1 MKILIIEDD
10 EGILRNIQKILEQ
23 EQYLV
28 DTSTTGTDGL
38 YRTEI
43 DDYDLV
49 ILDWMLPDIGGNEI
63 IKILRGKKVSTP
75 IMLLTARSQLEDK
88 LEGFEAGADDY
99 LTKPFEMKELL
110 ARVGALIRRNFPQ
123 SPSPL
128 IKIGDLEI
136 NSNTCQVH
144 RQGVTIQLAPKEY
157 ALLEYLARNP
167 CTVIDRMSLMN
178 HIWGDALDSFSN
190 TVDVHISYL
199 RTKIDGPYSKKLI
212 KTVKNKGYMLC
223 DQ

>member
-10 EGILRNIQKILEQ
+10 EGILHNIQKILEQ

-28 DTSTTGTDGL
+28 DTSMNGKDGL
-38 YRTEI
+38 YKAEI
-43 DDYDLV
+43 DDYDLI

-63 IKILRGKKVSTP
+63 IKILRNKKVSTP
-75 IMLLTARSQLEDK
+75 IMLLTAKSQLEDK
-88 LEGFEAGADDY
+88 LEGFESGADDY

-123 SPSPL
+123 SPSSL
-128 IKIGDLEI
+128 IKIDDLEI

-144 RQGVTIQLAPKEY
+144 RQGVAIQLAPKEY

-178 HIWGDALDSFSN
+178 HVWGETLDSFSN

-199 RTKIDGPYSKKLI
+199 RTKIDGPYPKKLI